1 MPAPTTRARPLQVA
15 PFTDDLPTPIHFRS
29 ARMPAEASFPS
40 HRHDWGEF
48 VYSFT
53 GVMEVQLQG
62 QHFLAPSQY
71 GIWLPPG
78 VEHRG
83 MNHDETFYCSLYVSA
98 GLTAALPRQACALT
112 VGPLLRALLEHCR
125 QHIEGAAKTAQELR
139 LLQVA
144 VDQLGSAEV
153 AGSYLPASRDSLLE
167 PVLRALQGNPGDC
180 RSIAELA
187 RTVHTT
193 ERTLMR
199 RSQRELGMTLSEW
212 RLRLR
217 VLSAVAPLEAGQTV
231 ENIAH
236 DLGYNSVSAF
246 IAMFRRMMGATP
258 DEYRK
263 TLAGFPGGAGVRR

>member
-1 MPAPTTRARPLQVA
+1 MPTTTARPRHLQLP
-15 PFTDDLPTPIHFRS
+15 PFTDALPTPIYFRS
-29 ARMPAEASFPS
+29 ACMPAEASYPT

-48 VYSFT
+48 VYSFS
-53 GVMEVQLQG
+53 GVMEVELQDH
-62 QHFLAPSQY
+62 HFLAPPQY

-83 MNHDETFYCSLYVSA
+83 MNRYEACHCSLYVA
-98 GLTAALPRQACALT
+98 AELTEALPRMACALT
-112 VGPLLRALLEHCR
+112 VSPLLRALLDHFR
-125 QHIEGAAKTAQELR
+125 QHSAGSAKTEQEQR

-153 AGSYLPASRDSLLE
+153 AGSYLPSSQDPLLE
-167 PVLRALQGNPGDC
+167 PVLRTLQGNPGDP
-180 RSIAELA
+180 RSLAELA
-187 RTVHTT
+187 QAVHTT

-212 RLRLR
+212 RQRLC
-217 VLSAVAPLEAGQTV
+217 VLSAMPPLEAGESV

-246 IAMFRRMMGATP
+246 IAMFRRMMGVTP

-263 TLAGFPGGAGVRR
+263 ELGGYPRPKTR